1 MRGFSEYYQK
11 SFSEFICFGGNVSM
25 KYFGKYTQLFC
36 PVPTSIKRGGSIPW
50 KDYSRILK
58 QYDDYMAEFPA

>member
-1 MRGFSEYYQK
+1 MFW
-11 SFSEFICFGGNVSM
+11 GNVSM